1 MLVLRVYCCCG
12 SFLVRS
18 SLTFVVTDICIM
30 FEHPVEMIFALK
42 NDLNPQWGIT
52 YSHIYLIIA
61 WDVLKKTLQSV

>member
-1 MLVLRVYCCCG
+1 
-12 SFLVRS
+12 
-18 SLTFVVTDICIM
+18 M

-42 NDLNPQWGIT
+42 NYLNPQWGIT